1 MAADGCAPTKRR
13 KPVRV
18 SRDAQRR
25 EIDAVE
31 AGYSRD
37 LWTLRACA
45 LCGRAG
51 YDVLAATA
59 TRKAEC
65 MSSTACADRAARRGA
80 L

>member
-18 SRDAQRR
+18 SRLAQRR
-25 EIDAVE
+25 EIAAVE

-37 LWTLRACA
+37 LWTLRVCG

-59 TRKAEC
+59 DRDAEC
-65 MSSTACADRAARRGA
+65 MSSTACASRAARRGA

>member
-1 MAADGCAPTKRR
+1 MADGNAPAKRR
-13 KPVRV
+13 KPVRA

-25 EIDAVE
+25 EISAVE

-37 LWTLRACA
+37 LWTLRVCD

-59 TRKAEC
+59 TRNAEC
-65 MSSTACADRAARRGA
+65 MCSVSCAKRAN